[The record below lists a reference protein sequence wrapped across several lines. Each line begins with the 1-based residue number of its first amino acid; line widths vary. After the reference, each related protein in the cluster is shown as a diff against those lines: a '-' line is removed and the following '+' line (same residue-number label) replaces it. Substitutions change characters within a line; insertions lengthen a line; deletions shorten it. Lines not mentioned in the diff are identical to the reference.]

1 MTEEIANIRK
11 LPPHQ
16 SIDSPNRFE
25 MFHSI
30 PDMFDF
36 IEQLRSI
43 GGKPVGI
50 KLVVGHKEN
59 IEELASYMKKA
70 ENTLISLQWM
80 AEKAVQ
86 GRPFMNWRI
95 LPGFPFSRHSPWFI
109 KY

>member
-1 MTEEIANIRK
+1 
-11 LPPHQ
+11 
-16 SIDSPNRFE
+16 

-59 IEELASYMKKA
+59 IEELAAYMKKA
-70 ENTLISLQWM
+70 ESILISLQ
-80 AEKAVQ
+80 
-86 GRPFMNWRI
+86 
-95 LPGFPFSRHSPWFI
+95 
-109 KY
+109 